1 MFYSCKCYL
10 SYDNEAVFA
19 LKAAFLQDSCQL
31 FYGHGQFTLCQCC
44 LKMHVVLGAWCQ
56 SLSFETS
63 HSLISMLL
71 VAIWIFPVV
80 QMVKNLP
87 EIQETWLG
95 PRVGK
100 ILWRR
105 EWPSTPV
112 FLSGESHGQRS
123 LVGHSPCGYN
133 ELDMTERLT
142 TITSSYITS
151 T

>member
-71 VAIWIFPVV
+71 VAIWIFPVA

-87 EIQETWLG
+87 AIQNTWVRSLG
-95 PRVGK
+95 QKDSLEKEMTMHSSILVWRIPWTEKPGGPQSMWSQRVG
-100 ILWRR
+100 
-105 EWPSTPV
+105 
-112 FLSGESHGQRS
+112 H
-123 LVGHSPCGYN
+123 
-133 ELDMTERLT
+133 D
-142 TITSSYITS
+142 
-151 T
+151 